1 MKIAVEDLTAFI
13 SVVAGAITGV
23 LIISKFLNGLM
34 TKWASTLI
42 ETIDQKID
50 QSNREIK
57 GLIEQN
63 SEDVKQ
69 MKLDLCKNLLTRYL
83 SDIERG
89 TKLTEIEL
97 ERFNDINSNYI
108 KLGGNSYIH
117 SKIDKY
123 KAQGKL

>member
-1 MKIAVEDLTAFI
+1 MKIAVEDITAFI

-42 ETIDQKID
+42 EPIDQKID

-108 KLGGNSYIH
+108 KLCGNSYIH

>member
-23 LIISKFLNGLM
+23 LIISKFFNGLM

-42 ETIDQKID
+42 EPIDQKID

-69 MKLDLCKNLLTRYL
+69 MKLDICKNLLTRYL

>member
-1 MKIAVEDLTAFI
+1 MKIAVEDITAFI

-42 ETIDQKID
+42 EPIDQKID

-57 GLIEQN
+57 WLIEQN

>member
-1 MKIAVEDLTAFI
+1 MKIAVEDLTTFI

-34 TKWASTLI
+34 TKWANTLI
-42 ETIDQKID
+42 EPIDQKID

>member
-42 ETIDQKID
+42 EPIDQKID

-69 MKLDLCKNLLTRYL
+69 MKLDICKNLLTRYL

>member
-34 TKWASTLI
+34 TKWANTLI
-42 ETIDQKID
+42 EPIDQKID

-57 GLIEQN
+57 DLIEQN

-69 MKLDLCKNLLTRYL
+69 MKLDICKNLLTRYL
-83 SDIERG
+83 SDVERG

>member
-1 MKIAVEDLTAFI
+1 MKLAVEDLTAFI

-23 LIISKFLNGLM
+23 LIISKFFNGLM
-34 TKWASTLI
+34 TKWANTLI
-42 ETIDQKID
+42 EPIDQKID

-69 MKLDLCKNLLTRYL
+69 MKLDICKNLLTRYL

>member
-34 TKWASTLI
+34 TKWANTLI
-42 ETIDQKID
+42 EPIDQKID
-50 QSNREIK
+50 QSNKEIK

>member
-23 LIISKFLNGLM
+23 LIISKFFNGLM
-34 TKWASTLI
+34 TKWANTII
-42 ETIDQKID
+42 EPIDQKID

-57 GLIEQN
+57 GLIEQS

-69 MKLDLCKNLLTRYL
+69 MKLDLYKNLLTRYL

>member
-34 TKWASTLI
+34 TKWANTLI
-42 ETIDQKID
+42 EPIDQKID

-57 GLIEQN
+57 DLIEQN

-123 KAQGKL
+123 KAQGRL

>member
-13 SVVAGAITGV
+13 SVVAGAITGI

-34 TKWASTLI
+34 TKWANTLI
-42 ETIDQKID
+42 EPIDQKID

-69 MKLDLCKNLLTRYL
+69 MKLDICKNLLTRYL

>member
-13 SVVAGAITGV
+13 SVIAGTITGV

-34 TKWASTLI
+34 TKWANTLI
-42 ETIDQKID
+42 EPIDQKID
-50 QSNREIK
+50 QSNKEIK

>member
-1 MKIAVEDLTAFI
+1 MKIAVEDIITFI
-13 SVVAGAITGV
+13 SAVAGVITGLLV
-23 LIISKFLNGLM
+23 ISKFFNGLM
-34 TKWASTLI
+34 SKWARTLI
-42 ETIDQKID
+42 EPIDQKIEH
-50 QSNREIK
+50 SNQEIK
-57 GLIEQN
+57 VLIEQN
-63 SEDVKQ
+63 SEDMRQ

-97 ERFNDINSNYI
+97 ERFNDINSNYV

>member
-1 MKIAVEDLTAFI
+1 MKIAVEGITAFI

-34 TKWASTLI
+34 TKWANTLI
-42 ETIDQKID
+42 EPIDQKID

>member
-23 LIISKFLNGLM
+23 LIISKFFNGLI
-34 TKWASTLI
+34 TKWANTLI
-42 ETIDQKID
+42 EPIDQKID

-57 GLIEQN
+57 GLIEQS

>member
-34 TKWASTLI
+34 TKWANTLI
-42 ETIDQKID
+42 EPIDQKID

>member
-1 MKIAVEDLTAFI
+1 MKIAVEDITAFI

-34 TKWASTLI
+34 TKWANTLI
-42 ETIDQKID
+42 EPIDQKID

>member
-1 MKIAVEDLTAFI
+1 MKLAVEDLTAFI

-34 TKWASTLI
+34 TKWANTLI
-42 ETIDQKID
+42 EPIDQKID

-69 MKLDLCKNLLTRYL
+69 MKLDICKNLLTRYL

>member
-23 LIISKFLNGLM
+23 LIISKFFNGLM
-34 TKWASTLI
+34 TKWANTLI
-42 ETIDQKID
+42 EPIDQKID

>member
-23 LIISKFLNGLM
+23 LLISKFLNGLM

-42 ETIDQKID
+42 EPIDQKID

>member
-42 ETIDQKID
+42 EPIDQKID

>member
-1 MKIAVEDLTAFI
+1 MKIAVEDLTTFI

-34 TKWASTLI
+34 TKWANTLI
-42 ETIDQKID
+42 EPIDQKID

-69 MKLDLCKNLLTRYL
+69 MKLDICKYLLTRYL

>member
-42 ETIDQKID
+42 EPIDQKID

-89 TKLTEIEL
+89 TELTEIEL

>member
-1 MKIAVEDLTAFI
+1 MKIAVEDITAFI

-23 LIISKFLNGLM
+23 LIISKFFNGLM
-34 TKWASTLI
+34 TKWANTLI
-42 ETIDQKID
+42 EPIDQKID

>member
-1 MKIAVEDLTAFI
+1 MKLAVEDLTAFI

-23 LIISKFLNGLM
+23 LIIGKFFNGLM
-34 TKWASTLI
+34 TKWANTLI
-42 ETIDQKID
+42 EPIDHKID

-83 SDIERG
+83 SDVERG

-117 SKIDKY
+117 SKIDKF

>member
-1 MKIAVEDLTAFI
+1 MKLAVEDLTAFI

-42 ETIDQKID
+42 EPIDQKID

>member
-13 SVVAGAITGV
+13 SVIAGTITGV

-34 TKWASTLI
+34 TKWANTLI
-42 ETIDQKID
+42 EPIDQKID

>member
-1 MKIAVEDLTAFI
+1 MKIAVEDLTTFI

-34 TKWASTLI
+34 TKWANTLI
-42 ETIDQKID
+42 EPIDQKID

-69 MKLDLCKNLLTRYL
+69 MKLDICKNLLTRYL

>member
-1 MKIAVEDLTAFI
+1 MKIAVEDITAFI

-42 ETIDQKID
+42 EPIDQKID

>member
-13 SVVAGAITGV
+13 SVIAGTITGV

-34 TKWASTLI
+34 TKWANTLI
-42 ETIDQKID
+42 EPIDQKID
-50 QSNREIK
+50 QSNKEIK
-57 GLIEQN
+57 GLIEQS

>member
-1 MKIAVEDLTAFI
+1 MKIAVEDITAFI

-23 LIISKFLNGLM
+23 LIINKFLNGLM

-42 ETIDQKID
+42 EPIDQKID

>member
-34 TKWASTLI
+34 TKWANTLI
-42 ETIDQKID
+42 EPIDQKID

-57 GLIEQN
+57 GLIEQS